1 VGLADRVV
9 SPYIHEGLLLLIA
22 VVLAIACL
30 VAAFL
35 LIRHAPA
42 VSMGLVGAVIVGSS
56 CSSFPLLMGLV
67 ASPRTSASGRASACG
82 SGELSASSP
91 RAGGRRR
98 RRFGMCPWRAWSSPP
113 FGAALLVLAIQ
124 QACPLYVMRGSGYC
138 FYEVDVLGAW
148 ASYVTFLFIVD
159 VLVVVAL
166 LLISGKQARRDE
178 VIRLGDDEWSR
189 V

>member
-35 LIRHAPA
+35 LIHHAPA
-42 VSMGLVGAVIVGSS
+42 VSMGLVGAVIVGIIEFFVSAAHGPRDVPQDVGVWAS
-56 CSSFPLLMGLV
+56 IGPWIGGAIGVLATHGRPPSATLWHVAVACLV
-67 ASPRTSASGRASACG
+67 LA
-82 SGELSASSP
+82 
-91 RAGGRRR
+91 
-98 RRFGMCPWRAWSSPP
+98 P

-178 VIRLGDDEWSR
+178 VIRLGDDEWSL